1 LGKLFVESTPAGL
14 RFFHSDG
21 TPYGSSLCPAKAEV
35 RARAEGALRIMG
47 FSARDVKLALA
58 RIPKGLDASLEEV
71 IRRGLAELGGG

>member
-1 LGKLFVESTPAGL
+1 
-14 RFFHSDG
+14 
-21 TPYGSSLCPAKAEV
+21 
-35 RARAEGALRIMG
+35 MG